1 MMIFG
6 VSLLLFIPISIIVWL
21 VYKKG
26 WKQMLKSIFKFLFIS
41 FFLLFNLFILANVT
55 LFHWT
60 LITIVSTVTVTL
72 FSKEIFQVFFGIDI
86 DKSLYIKMTFS
97 KIDTLL
103 KLFPAILYLSIFLT
117 MPEVSTFGVKFFF
130 EIDANKI
137 VHITQSEQRKLT
149 IIPKNEEKLE
159 LEADDRLEIEA
170 NDIFILH
177 NNDKKP
183 EILSNST
190 NFEIDNHKWPYQLRS
205 VIDTGKD
212 RIYTFSPSTYSFEY
226 KMALSIIR
234 VLIIELLCLLVLF
247 IMTLIPH
254 FCSKNIHSW
263 FGIAT
268 DLQDFQGEWYQV
280 ETYDWYQKDFVY
292 SLPSFVIKGE
302 TLIIKDRKI
311 AITISKIGQGIEFEI
326 GDTKYRLQLNNG
338 KLYYNEYIFLHKN
351 SSEYKV
357 LRKDVNLK
365 KLERQSNFL
374 LKPVLVACP
383 PFLRAEHIYQVQGDR
398 LIATRTKKACFSN
411 MDVIRKQIILPDH
424 SRVPYSRYA
433 DRFYING
440 RIYEVIE

>member
-1 MMIFG
+1 M
-6 VSLLLFIPISIIVWL
+6 
-21 VYKKG
+21 
-26 WKQMLKSIFKFLFIS
+26 
-41 FFLLFNLFILANVT
+41 
-55 LFHWT
+55 
-60 LITIVSTVTVTL
+60 TVTL